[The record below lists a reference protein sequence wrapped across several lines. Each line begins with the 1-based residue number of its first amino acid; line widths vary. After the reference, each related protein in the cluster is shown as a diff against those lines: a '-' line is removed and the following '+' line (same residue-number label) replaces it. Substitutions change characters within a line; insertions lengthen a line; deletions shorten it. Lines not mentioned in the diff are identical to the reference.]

1 MSDLNIITIAI
12 VTVLFA
18 LFLMWALGMPFS
30 YFLGLTGMVEDKDPL
45 ERKCDGL
52 SSTSWASD
60 CVCEHCLSFVSHEE
74 KMTDICLSC
83 GERFF
88 FPKGTVATR
97 IIMYKGKWVRQL
109 DLNGKIYLNKVLFEK
124 EK

>member
-1 MSDLNIITIAI
+1 
-12 VTVLFA
+12 
-18 LFLMWALGMPFS
+18 
-30 YFLGLTGMVEDKDPL
+30 MVEDKNPL

-52 SSTSWASD
+52 SSTSWVSD
-60 CVCEHCLSFVSHEE
+60 HVCEHCLSFVTFEE
-74 KMTDICLSC
+74 QLTGICLSC

-88 FPKGTVATR
+88 FPKGAVATR